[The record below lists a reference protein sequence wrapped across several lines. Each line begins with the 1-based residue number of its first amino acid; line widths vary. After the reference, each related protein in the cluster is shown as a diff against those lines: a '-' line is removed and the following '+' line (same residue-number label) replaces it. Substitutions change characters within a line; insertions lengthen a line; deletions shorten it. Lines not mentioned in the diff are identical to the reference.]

1 MRKKI
6 LKWIIGILLT
16 PLILFVILSTLLYV
30 PAVQDYAV
38 RKTTGILS
46 ETTGMQIQI
55 GKLRLAFL
63 FDLSLRDVNIANAQG
78 VKLIDVNELGIDLNF
93 SSLLRGEIKVDGF
106 DIYDADVDTQ
116 DLITGVIIKG
126 HLGRFNLRSHGVK
139 LPQEMAIVNAAV
151 LDKTDVEVIL
161 QDTTTVDTVES
172 APPTWRLALEKVAI
186 SNTRFKLRMPG
197 DTMVIGMGLKEARLN
212 GAYIDLEKS
221 LYKARSFDL
230 SADSITYDL
239 TYEPLVEGLDVN
251 HLHLRD
257 AQLSVDTLRFEQN
270 SMALSLALRQMKM
283 TEKSGLTLVR
293 TAGKVD
299 MDSLRLKIPSLELST
314 TDSYLRLQ
322 ADMAFAALSTSPKD
336 GMSARLWGEIGKQ
349 DIMLLAGK
357 LPAAFVRTYPN
368 SPVIIR
374 LSANGNM
381 DALKLT
387 ALDVGLADA
396 FSFRASGEMTRLADS
411 LHRGAD
417 IDLSLRTGNLDFIKG
432 LSEESMASLAF
443 PKYTALKSE
452 FPALK
457 LTADRITVRLFRSTP
472 WEVLKSICAPVCAS
486 TDNFELLN
494 LVDSY
499 PASSSKVIKDPA
511 AYSFP
516 SDELTTNLDVFLI
529 LASSANVKEAS
540 SDENVIVDPEKS
552 RLLTCRAA

>member
-230 SADSITYDL
+230 SADQFFTPTDFKGAVQAGSRA
-239 TYEPLVEGLDVN
+239 EGN
-251 HLHLRD
+251 AHIQ
-257 AQLSVDTLRFEQN
+257 A
-270 SMALSLALRQMKM
+270 
-283 TEKSGLTLVR
+283 
-293 TAGKVD
+293 
-299 MDSLRLKIPSLELST
+299 PSLL
-314 TDSYLRLQ
+314 
-322 ADMAFAALSTSPKD
+322 
-336 GMSARLWGEIGKQ
+336 IGKFRQ
-349 DIMLLAGK
+349 NRLLPVGNGHGK
-357 LPAAFVRTYPN
+357 R
-368 SPVIIR
+368 
-374 LSANGNM
+374 
-381 DALKLT
+381 
-387 ALDVGLADA
+387 
-396 FSFRASGEMTRLADS
+396 
-411 LHRGAD
+411 
-417 IDLSLRTGNLDFIKG
+417 
-432 LSEESMASLAF
+432 
-443 PKYTALKSE
+443 
-452 FPALK
+452 
-457 LTADRITVRLFRSTP
+457 RLFRTDFVGLSHISGNIRILPAFLQKLHGNLRGTDP
-472 WEVLKSICAPVCAS
+472 RQIPPGQRDPRQLFQRRINKSLQHIFRLSSVPFIIHRRFPFQNRSVLSA
-486 TDNFELLN
+486 DMQ
-494 LVDSY
+494 
-499 PASSSKVIKDPA
+499 
-511 AYSFP
+511 
-516 SDELTTNLDVFLI
+516 TNL
-529 LASSANVKEAS
+529 LA
-540 SDENVIVDPEKS
+540 VIVNQE
-552 RLLTCRAA
+552 